1 MTMYPRRAAGPR
13 RVISSRVTRQFA
25 SSLRSEP
32 WVWRTLP
39 TGSSDL
45 AKAANNINNGARKSV
60 FPPEEFE
67 ARFHDGRAQV
77 RYIGSP
83 QAQTALLEAPEPA
96 PRPVPLPAAAEA
108 PEARQ
113 APRSTR
119 EVDELIAAA
128 DHLSF
133 EAGLRSDEMERKGA
147 EAGATFLRLI
157 SEQHATYAE
166 ALKDLKISTARTE
179 GEE

>member
-1 MTMYPRRAAGPR
+1 MTSRTTR

-25 SSLRSEP
+25 SHLRSEP
-32 WVWRTLP
+32 GVWRTLP

-45 AKAANNINNGARKSV
+45 AKAVSNINNGTRMSV

-67 ARFHDGRAQV
+67 ARLYDGRAQV
-77 RYIGSP
+77 RYIGHQHAHPS
-83 QAQTALLEAPEPA
+83 LLEASEPA
-96 PRPVPLPAAAEA
+96 PRPAPLRAAPEA
-108 PEARQ
+108 PGARQ
-113 APRSTR
+113 APRSTTTTR

-128 DHLSF
+128 DYLSF

-147 EAGATFLRLI
+147 TAGAAFLRLT

-166 ALKDLKISTARTE
+166 ALKDLKTTTARTE
-179 GEE
+179 GAA

>member
-1 MTMYPRRAAGPR
+1 MTSSTPR

-25 SSLRSEP
+25 AHLRAEP
-32 WVWRTLP
+32 GVWRTLP

-45 AKAANNINNGARKSV
+45 RQAVNNINNGARRAV
-60 FPPEEFE
+60 FPPGEFE
-67 ARFHDGRAQV
+67 ARLHCGRPQV
-77 RYIGSP
+77 RYTGP
-83 QAQTALLEAPEPA
+83 LEAPG
-96 PRPVPLPAAAEA
+96 PVPGTAPLRTA
-108 PEARQ
+108 PEAPGVHQ
-113 APRSTR
+113 APRSTTATR

-147 EAGATFLRLI
+147 AAGAAFLRLI

-166 ALKDLKISTARTE
+166 ALKDLKNITTRTE
-179 GEE
+179 GAA